1 MTTGSADPS
10 VYVYDPVDEPI
21 EWLLDRGVRVTLGAP
36 LFSTGRSRPKIP
48 EDELVAAAQGHSA
61 LMGASGAFIT
71 RRVMEQLPE
80 LRYISKLGIG
90 HEVIDL
96 AAATER
102 GIMVTNTP
110 ADAEV
115 EPVAEHAIAL
125 MLALVKQL
133 HWYSGAY
140 IAAGGWRAADR
151 MAGTLRGSTV
161 GIVGLGHIGRA
172 VAARLGPWGARL
184 IGADIQADAI
194 PAGVEHVDLPTLLS
208 TADIV
213 TLHVPGRPAGA
224 GPLLDGERLE
234 ALKPG
239 ALLVN
244 TARGNLVDQA
254 ALARLLAEGRI
265 GGAAVDVYSPEPP
278 PPDDPLLSAPNLIA
292 TPHMAAWNAHLR
304 REMATMAF
312 RNLWTMLTGGLPTH
326 LVNPDVLRRAPR

>member
-1 MTTGSADPS
+1 MTAGSADPS

-21 EWLLDRGVRVTLGAP
+21 DWLLDRGVRVTLGAP

-48 EDELVAAAQGHSA
+48 ADDLVAAAQGHSA
-61 LMGASGAFIT
+61 LMGASGTFIT
-71 RRVMEQLPE
+71 RRVMEQLPD

-90 HEVIDL
+90 HEIIDL

-110 ADAEV
+110 GDAEV

-140 IAAGGWRAADR
+140 IAGGGWRAADR
-151 MAGTLRGSTV
+151 MAGTLSGSTV

-172 VAARLGPWGARL
+172 VAARLSPWGARL
-184 IGADIQADAI
+184 IGTDIRAEAI
-194 PAGVEHVDLPTLLS
+194 PEDVEGVDLATLLR

-213 TLHVPGRPAGA
+213 TLHLPGRGVGE
-224 GPLLDGERLE
+224 GPLLDSERLE
-234 ALKPG
+234 SLKPG

-244 TARGNLVDQA
+244 TARGNLIDQA

-265 GGAAVDVYSPEPP
+265 AGAAVDVYSPEPP
-278 PPDDPLLSAPNLIA
+278 PPDDPLLGAPNVIA
-292 TPHMAAWNAHLR
+292 TPHMAAWNAGLR
-304 REMATMAF
+304 KEMATMAF
-312 RNLWTMLTGGLPTH
+312 RNLWTMLSGGRPRD
-326 LVNPDVLRRAPR
+326 LVNPDVLDRTPR

>member
-1 MTTGSADPS
+1 MTAGSADPS

-21 EWLLDRGVRVTLGAP
+21 EWLLDRGVRVTFGAP

-71 RRVMEQLPE
+71 RWVMEQLPD

-110 ADAEV
+110 ADAEA

-133 HWYSGAY
+133 HWYSGTY
-140 IAAGGWRAADR
+140 IARGGWRAADR

-184 IGADIQADAI
+184 IGADIRPGAI
-194 PAGVEHVDLPTLLS
+194 PDGVEQVDLRTLLC

-213 TLHVPGRPAGA
+213 TLHVPGRAA
-224 GPLLDGERLE
+224 TEGPLLDGERLE
-234 ALKPG
+234 SLKPG

-244 TARGNLVDQA
+244 TARGNLVDQPV
-254 ALARLLAEGRI
+254 LARLLTEGRI

-292 TPHMAAWNAHLR
+292 TPHMAAWNAQLR

-312 RNLWTMLTGGLPTH
+312 RNLWTMLTGGLPED
-326 LVNPDVLRRAPR
+326 LVNPDVLRRTPR

>member
-1 MTTGSADPS
+1 VTAESADPS
-10 VYVYDPVDEPI
+10 VYVYDPVDEPVD
-21 EWLLDRGVRVTLGAP
+21 WLVDRGVRVTLGAP
-36 LFSTGRSRPKIP
+36 LFSTGRSRPKIS

-61 LMGASGAFIT
+61 LMGASGTFIT
-71 RRVMEQLPE
+71 RRVMERLPE

-96 AAATER
+96 AAATDR

-133 HWYSGAY
+133 HWYSGSY

-151 MAGTLRGSTV
+151 MAGTLSGSVV

-172 VAARLGPWGARL
+172 VAARLRPWGARL
-184 IGADIQADAI
+184 IGADIVADAI
-194 PAGVEHVDLPTLLS
+194 PEGVEHVDLTTLLC

-213 TLHVPGRPAGA
+213 TLHIPGRRAGE
-224 GPLLDGERLE
+224 GPLLGRDHLE
-234 ALKPG
+234 SLKPG

-254 ALARLLAEGRI
+254 ALARLLTEGRI

-278 PPDDPLLSAPNLIA
+278 PPDDPLLSAPNIIA
-292 TPHMAAWNAHLR
+292 TPHMAAWNARLR
-304 REMATMAF
+304 KEMATMAF
-312 RNLWTMLTGGLPTH
+312 RNLWTMLSGGLPPD
-326 LVNPDVLRRAPR
+326 LLNPEVLDRTSR

>member
-1 MTTGSADPS
+1 MTAGSADPS

-36 LFSTGRSRPKIP
+36 LFSTGRSRPKVP

-71 RRVMEQLPE
+71 RRVMERLPD

-110 ADAEV
+110 ADAEA

-133 HWYSGAY
+133 HWYSGRY
-140 IAAGGWRAADR
+140 IAGGGWRAADR

-172 VAARLGPWGARL
+172 VAARLGPWGAHL
-184 IGADIQADAI
+184 IGADIRPAAI
-194 PAGVEHVDLPTLLS
+194 PDGVEQVDLPALLR

-213 TLHVPGRPAGA
+213 TLHVPGRAA
-224 GPLLDGERLE
+224 DEGPLLDGERLE
-234 ALKPG
+234 SLKPG

-254 ALARLLAEGRI
+254 VLARLLTEGRI

-312 RNLWTMLTGGLPTH
+312 RNLWTMLTGGLPQD
-326 LVNPDVLRRAPR
+326 LVNPDVLRGTPR

>member
-1 MTTGSADPS
+1 MTAGSAGPS

-21 EWLLDRGVRVTLGAP
+21 DWLLDRGVRVTLGSP
-36 LFSTGRSRPKIP
+36 VFSTGRSRPKIP
-48 EDELVAAAQGHSA
+48 ADVLVAAAQGHSA

-71 RRVMEQLPE
+71 RRVMEQLPD

-133 HWYSGAY
+133 HWYSAGY
-140 IAAGGWRAADR
+140 IAGGGWRSADR
-151 MAGTLRGSTV
+151 MAGTLAGSTV

-184 IGADIQADAI
+184 IGTDIRAAAI
-194 PAGVEHVDLPTLLS
+194 PGPVEPVDLPTLLR

-213 TLHVPGRPAGA
+213 TLHLPGRAAGE
-224 GPLLDGERLE
+224 GPLLGRERLE
-234 ALKPG
+234 SLKPG

-254 ALARLLAEGRI
+254 ALARLLTEGRI
-265 GGAAVDVYSPEPP
+265 AGAAVDVYSPEPP
-278 PPDDPLLSAPNLIA
+278 PADEPLLSAPNVIA
-292 TPHMAAWNAHLR
+292 TPHMAAWNARLR
-304 REMATMAF
+304 KEMAMMAF
-312 RNLWTMLTGGLPTH
+312 RNLWTMLSGGLPQD
-326 LVNPDVLRRAPR
+326 LVNPDVLDRTPR